1 MFKITDSNGQD
12 VYLTS
17 AHVARIDEAG
27 SSSQWHGIRSFVRLV
42 DGAVIECQQ
51 DAAAVA
57 RLVGDAPQ
65 RATPE
70 QVRIATVIADQ
81 IESGTLFRG
90 GIFSNRQLADFVRAL
105 LP

>member
-1 MFKITDSNGQD
+1 MFKLTDSNGRD

-17 AHVARIDEAG
+17 ANVARIDEAG
-27 SSSQWHGIRSFVRLV
+27 TSSQWHGIRSFVRLV
-42 DGAVIECQQ
+42 DGDVIECQE
-51 DAAAVA
+51 DAATVA
-57 RLVGDAPQ
+57 RLVGTSSP

-81 IESGTLFRG
+81 IEAGTLFKA
-90 GIFSNRQLADFVRAL
+90 GIFSKRQLADAVRVL